1 MPYQGEYLP
10 SLRAERGAGGRAAL
24 LLRTVRVAGLL
35 PTPEGP
41 VIPRIVTAPP
51 AFVWLSGIRL
61 HAPTSD
67 EAVRL
72 SVLESHG
79 LVEVQL
85 LVQARLTNA
94 CVKLSD
100 TLPPAARRQG
110 AAFLV
115 N

>member
-1 MPYQGEYLP
+1 
-10 SLRAERGAGGRAAL
+10 
-24 LLRTVRVAGLL
+24 
-35 PTPEGP
+35 